1 MSEDA
6 KITRRELLVKI
17 SPLGVV
23 SLDKARCTGCGL
35 CALECATGALA
46 ISAGKDSSSFRI
58 IFRHGRCT
66 ACGACRDICP
76 EKCLS
81 LARGLNTNE
90 LDRETVLFTD
100 GVATCR
106 ECGKPIGPRTMLAK
120 IRARV
125 EAAGGPLAPEADLC
139 PDCRARAQLGKLRL
153 K

>member
-6 KITRRELLVKI
+6 KITRRELLAKM

-35 CALECATGALA
+35 CAGECPTGALE
-46 ISAGKDSSSFRI
+46 IDTEDNGCFQI
-58 IFRHGRCT
+58 IFKHGRCT

-81 LARGLNTNE
+81 LARGLKAGE
-90 LDRETVLFTD
+90 LDGETVLFTD

-106 ECGKPIGPRTMLAK
+106 QCGKAIGPRTMLAK

-125 EAAGGPLAPEADLC
+125 ESSGRSFTAEADLC
-139 PDCRARAQLGKLRL
+139 PDCRARAQLGRLRI